1 MLQKRPD
8 GANIMKKKTDIPHIN
23 VDYFEDLTGDISAQG
38 QEPLDEIGRR
48 IKSLR
53 REKGLS
59 LEDLADQT
67 GFEADLLAKI
77 ENNEV
82 YPQLGTMIKLS
93 KSLDA
98 AFGQLISGAG
108 DKPYAIT
115 RMEDRKT
122 VSRSTSGKGQ
132 RHIYSYKGLAPEVK
146 GRSMEPLIVQLQE
159 SPEKEISSHDGEEF
173 IYVLN
178 GTVLLGLGSD
188 KFELEPGD
196 SAYYLSNTPHWLAA
210 KQKTATIL
218 AVLYSR

>member
-1 MLQKRPD
+1 
-8 GANIMKKKTDIPHIN
+8 MKKKDQIPHIN
-23 VDYFEDLTGDISAQG
+23 VDYFEGLTGEISDRSH
-38 QEPLDEIGRR
+38 EPMEEIARR

-59 LEDLADQT
+59 LESLADQT
-67 GFEADLLAKI
+67 GFEADLLERI

-93 KSLDA
+93 KALDA
-98 AFGQLISGAG
+98 AFGQLLSGTG
-108 DKPYAIT
+108 EKPYAIT
-115 RMEDRKT
+115 RMQDRKT
-122 VSRSTSGKGQ
+122 VSRSTSGKGEQ
-132 RHIYSYKGLAPEVK
+132 HIYSYKGLAPEVK

-159 SPEKEISSHDGEEF
+159 NPEKEISAHDGEEF

-178 GTVLLGLGSD
+178 GTVLLELGSD

-210 KQKTATIL
+210 KQKSATIL